1 MMNKFQAM
9 ARVMAILCEDGRM
22 KPGTLEY
29 RIARKLV
36 SRKIDNLG
44 PDATWAQAKRSKGQI
59 LDQVRTEI
67 MLEEVRKKF
76 PYLDI

>member
-1 MMNKFQAM
+1 MNKFQAM
-9 ARVMAILCEDGRM
+9 ARIMTLLCENGRI
-22 KPGTLEY
+22 KTGTQEY

-44 PDATWAQAKRSKGQI
+44 PDATWAQVKRSKGHI

-76 PYLDI
+76 PYLGI